1 MNGQQRRPKKHPFIR
16 LMRGIMRLARQIF
29 GSRKLSQSELA
40 EIERA
45 RQERVE
51 FKRVELERSRQQAAE
66 QQVIADRERQF
77 AEKYITVGALLDR
90 VEWKFP
96 ETVIDIPAAK
106 QSEIRP
112 LDLSRN

>member
-1 MNGQQRRPKKHPFIR
+1 MNGQRKTKKHPLIR
-16 LMRGIMRLARQIF
+16 LIRGIMRLARRVF
-29 GSRKLSQSELA
+29 SSRKLSQTELA

-45 RQERVE
+45 RQERLE
-51 FKRVELERSRQQAAE
+51 FKRVELERSRLQAIQQQE
-66 QQVIADRERQF
+66 RADRDRDL

-96 ETVIDIPAAK
+96 ETIIDVPADKKA
-106 QSEIRP
+106 EIRP

>member
-1 MNGQQRRPKKHPFIR
+1 MNGQQHRPKRHPLIR
-16 LMRGIMRLARQIF
+16 LIRGILRLARHIF
-29 GSRKLSQSELA
+29 SSRRLNQNELA

-45 RQERVE
+45 RQERLE
-51 FKRVELERSRQQAAE
+51 FKRLELERSRQQAAE
-66 QQVIADRERQF
+66 QQVLAERERKF
-77 AEKYITVGALLDR
+77 AERYITVGALLDR

-106 QSEIRP
+106 KSEIRP